1 MHLDSISTGLTC
13 SCLVQQILGILS
25 PLSWWRR
32 RLSIYLW
39 NRSSILFQANLN
51 CKITFKGGQIL
62 RVDILGC
69 NNKFFHLGTNITLNL
84 ELLDILSV
92 SINGILFEKVSHKY
106 IFDVRSLVTESRH
119 WYLTINRWMSTT
131 SVIPLPVWFT
141 KRKSLC
147 NVHFLEI

>member
-1 MHLDSISTGLTC
+1 MHFDSIPTGLAC

-25 PLSWWRR
+25 SLSCWGRR
-32 RLSIYLW
+32 SSVYLW
-39 NRSSILFQANLN
+39 NRSSILLQAYLD
-51 CKITFKGGQIL
+51 CEITFKGCQIL

-69 NNKFFHLGTNITLNL
+69 NNKFFHLCTNITLNL

-92 SINGILFEKVSHKY
+92 SINRILFEKVSHKY

-119 WYLTINRWMSTT
+119 WYFAIHRCMSTT

-147 NVHFLEI
+147 NVHFFEI